1 MHRFYGAMEWSQASY
16 DFISHSLIMRRSAT
30 ADERSVEANIFASAR
45 NTVRIRRRLQRIGI
59 QSSAAASAVRDITT
73 YKCLQ
78 LSLERQV
85 AVETWRVRAVNV
97 KQWVQRPTTDY

>member
-1 MHRFYGAMEWSQASY
+1 VAAAH
-16 DFISHSLIMRRSAT
+16 AT

-59 QSSAAASAVRDITT
+59 QSSAAAAVRDITT

-85 AVETWRVRAVNV
+85 AVET
-97 KQWVQRPTTDY
+97 

>member
-1 MHRFYGAMEWSQASY
+1 MIASELRLDKSFVNYAAQSQ
-16 DFISHSLIMRRSAT
+16 LRRLTVAAAHAT

-59 QSSAAASAVRDITT
+59 QSSAAAAVRDITT

-85 AVETWRVRAVNV
+85 AVET
-97 KQWVQRPTTDY
+97 

>member
-1 MHRFYGAMEWSQASY
+1 MAAAH
-16 DFISHSLIMRRSAT
+16 AT

-45 NTVRIRRRLQRIGI
+45 NTVRRRLQRIGI

-85 AVETWRVRAVNV
+85 AVET
-97 KQWVQRPTTDY
+97 